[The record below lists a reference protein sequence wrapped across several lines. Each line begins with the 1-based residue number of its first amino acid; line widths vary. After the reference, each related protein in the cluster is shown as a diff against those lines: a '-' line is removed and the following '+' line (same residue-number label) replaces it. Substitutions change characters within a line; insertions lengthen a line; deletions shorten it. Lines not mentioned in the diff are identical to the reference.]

1 MTNIV
6 NEKANQTKFPF
17 ELPSLPYAKD
27 ALAPH
32 MSSET
37 FSFHHEKHHNAY
49 VQNLNKLLA
58 DHEMKDMSLEDIIKN
73 SSKDSSKA
81 GIFNNSAQ
89 IWNHTFFWHSM
100 SPNGGGKPSG
110 ELLNKIES
118 DFGSFS
124 EFTEK
129 FKTAGATQ
137 FGSGWAWLVYDP
149 SDSKLKIVKTPNA
162 ETPIVDGHIPML
174 TCDVWEH
181 AYYIDYQ
188 NKRPDY
194 ISVFLEHLAN
204 WEFAEEIFNKH
215 HK

>member
-1 MTNIV
+1 MSKVT
-6 NEKANQTKFPF
+6 NEKVNQNNFPF
-17 ELPSLPYAKD
+17 KLPELPYSKDSLE
-27 ALAPH
+27 PH

-58 DHEMKDMSLEDIIKN
+58 EDSMKDMSLEEIIR
-73 SSKDSSKA
+73 SSAKDSSKA
-81 GIFNNSAQ
+81 GIFNNAAQ
-89 IWNHTFFWHSM
+89 IWNHSFFWHSM
-100 SPNGGGKPSG
+100 KPNGGGQPPV
-110 ELLNKIES
+110 ELLKKIES
-118 DFGSFS
+118 DFGSYETFV
-124 EFTEK
+124 EK

-149 SDSKLKIVKTPNA
+149 SDAKLKVVKTPNA
-162 ETPIVDGHIPML
+162 ETPIVGDQIPML

-194 ISVFLEHLAN
+194 LSVFLEHLAN
-204 WEFAEEIFNKH
+204 WEFAEDIFNH

>member
-1 MTNIV
+1 MSEIINETV
-6 NEKANQTKFPF
+6 NQNKFPF
-17 ELPSLPYAKD
+17 ELPALPYDKD
-27 ALAPH
+27 ALQPH

-49 VQNLNKLLA
+49 VQNLNKLLSESPMK
-58 DHEMKDMSLEDIIKN
+58 EMGLEEIIK
-73 SSKDSSKA
+73 SSAKDPNKA
-81 GIFNNSAQ
+81 GIFNNAAQ
-89 IWNHTFFWHSM
+89 IWNHSFFWHSM
-100 SPNGGGKPSG
+100 RANGGGKPSG
-110 ELLNKIES
+110 VLLEKIEG
-118 DFGSFS
+118 DFGSYE
-124 EFTEK
+124 EFAGK

-137 FGSGWAWLVYDP
+137 FGSGWAWLVYDL
-149 SDSKLKIVKTPNA
+149 SEGKLKVIKTPNA
-162 ETPIVDGHIPML
+162 ETPITEGQIPVL

-204 WEFAEEIFNKH
+204 WEFAEDIFNKY